1 MYKIFDIDG
10 TLTTTGDEPRQ
21 DVIDAL
27 KTDVQDFATSVLIV
41 SGRPI
46 SRLDDT
52 KAWLEENGVPF
63 TEIYLQ
69 DFAEQSTPN
78 VVEAFK
84 AFKYSKL
91 LEQYGEEIACVV
103 DNDADAREAAA
114 GMGIK
119 ALTPDEYVAQAYDS
133 EDEDEDEAEDRAT
146 YEVPEY
152 IRAAAKQGLEWVEEG
167 LGGDGLQPETIA
179 EAKDLAAGR
188 VVSEKL
194 VRMAA
199 WIRRHRQDWEGVP
212 QNSDAQNPDYPG
224 PGAVAG
230 FLWGV
235 NTTADGGADRVLA
248 WADPIIAAENA
259 ERHTGKEK
267 EVRTAPLGAFEVRAT
282 EDGQRVV
289 SGYAALFNTPSEGL
303 PFTEVIAPGAFKRT
317 LSRAKRGEA
326 VVKFLH
332 GHDENRML
340 ATTASGR
347 LTLQEDAQGLRVEAR
362 LDPSNPE
369 AAAVIS
375 NLTHEAKAMGWSFGF
390 TIPNGSG
397 DKWNGNE
404 RTLKEIRLHEVSI
417 LSGSTP
423 AYPATIGMAAVRKI
437 AAPRLGVEA
446 EALVDTLEAV
456 RAGKDLTAE
465 QTEMVDTIKSKLGAK
480 PTAIHN
486 SIADAQLRLA
496 RMMAE
501 DI

>member
-1 MYKIFDIDG
+1 MMYQIFDIDG
-10 TLTTTGDEPRQ
+10 TLTTTGDTPRQ
-21 DVIDAL
+21 DLIDLMKA
-27 KTDVQDFATSVLIV
+27 DVQDHGTEIIIV
-41 SGRPI
+41 SGRNI
-46 SRLDDT
+46 SRLDET
-52 KAWLEENGVPF
+52 KAWLETNAVPY
-63 TEIYLQ
+63 EQLHLS
-69 DFAEQSTPN
+69 DFPEGAP
-78 VVEAFK
+78 AIDFK
-84 AFKYSKL
+84 QYKAKKL
-91 LEQYGEEIACVV
+91 LEEYPGEIELAVE
-103 DNDADAREAAA
+103 NDADTRAMYEAL
-114 GMGIK
+114 GIK
-119 ALTPDEYVAQAYDS
+119 ALSPQDYIAEESGDDMA
-133 EDEDEDEAEDRAT
+133 EDAPEDRAT

-152 IRAAAKQGLEWVEEG
+152 IRAAAKQGLAWVDEG

-179 EAKDLAAGR
+179 EAKELAAGR
-188 VVSEKL
+188 VVSDKL

-212 QNSDAQNPDYPG
+212 QNSDAENPDYPG

-235 NTTADGGADRVLA
+235 NTTAEGAADRVLG

>member
-1 MYKIFDIDG
+1 MYRIFDIDG
-10 TLTTTGDEPRQ
+10 TLTTTGDTPRQ
-21 DVIDAL
+21 DLIDLVKA
-27 KTDVQDFATSVLIV
+27 DVQDHGAEIIIV
-41 SGRPI
+41 SGRNI

-52 KAWLEENGVPF
+52 KAWLEANAVPYV
-63 TEIYLQ
+63 ELHLS
-69 DFAEQSTPN
+69 DFPEGAP
-78 VVEAFK
+78 AIDFK
-84 AFKYSKL
+84 EYKAKQL
-91 LEQYGEEIACVV
+91 LEAHPDEITRAV
-103 DNDADAREAAA
+103 DNDADTRAMYEAL
-114 GMGIK
+114 GIK
-119 ALTPDEYVAQAYDS
+119 ALSPEAYIAEQVGDDMA
-133 EDEDEDEAEDRAT
+133 EDDAEDMPEDEAGDEPA
-146 YEVPEY
+146 EAASNG
-152 IRAAAKQGLEWVEEG
+152 RAAQGEHE
-167 LGGDGLQPETIA
+167 I
-179 EAKDLAAGR
+179 
-188 VVSEKL
+188 
-194 VRMAA
+194 
-199 WIRRHRQDWEGVP
+199 
-212 QNSDAQNPDYPG
+212 
-224 PGAVAG
+224 
-230 FLWGV
+230 
-235 NTTADGGADRVLA
+235 
-248 WADPIIAAENA
+248 
-259 ERHTGKEK
+259 
-267 EVRTAPLGAFEVRAT
+267 RTARLGAFEVRAT
-282 EDGQRVV
+282 EDGQRIV
-289 SGYAALFNTPSEGL
+289 SGYAALFNSPSEGL

-332 GHDENRML
+332 GHDEARML

-347 LTLQEDAQGLRVEAR
+347 LTLQEDAQGLRVEAK
-362 LDPSNPE
+362 LDPANPE

-465 QTEMVDTIKSKLGAK
+465 QTTMVDTIKSKLGAK

-486 SIADAQLRLA
+486 SVADAQLRLA
-496 RMMAE
+496 RMIAE